1 MTGLNFSEALEKD
14 QRKKKNEHFCK
25 IILRGKPLFFMILI
39 ITIHILNGSQ
49 NPKT

>member
-14 QRKKKNEHFCK
+14 QRKWKMSTFT
-25 IILRGKPLFFMILI
+25 RGKPLFFIILI